1 MAGNFYLTQEGKG
14 LSQDAGGADSATLT
28 WVGTATDE
36 VTALADDNVP
46 KRGEP
51 HPYILGITAD
61 QISAVNT
68 SGEVWTVTVQYSN
81 NGRFIQKAK
90 TKKVGYFEWTSDY
103 KDADVSIPFAARKI
117 KRIQRG
123 EGQDSIDTLVPYY
136 EIMAGET
143 FKERRTLR
151 ILEAVV
157 ARTNYTQFD
166 RANEE
171 VGSVHEFSG
180 GRKHQLIGLNIV
192 NTSTTLVTVKYVY
205 MLDEG
210 TPYIQDQAIIRDAL
224 SVPVIIYREPPP
236 LLSGYLRLPFT
247 QTRMRAS
254 NDSFLNQPKV
264 PVAFS
269 AYTARFG
276 PEYFQGWRNLPGF
289 REPR

>member
-28 WVGTATDE
+28 WVGTAPDE
-36 VTALADDNVP
+36 PTALADDNVP
-46 KRGEP
+46 QRGEP

-90 TKKVGYFEWTSDY
+90 TKKVGYYEWTSDY

-117 KRIQRG
+117 KRVQRG
-123 EGQDSIDTLVPYY
+123 QGQDTLVPYY
-136 EIMAGET
+136 EITAGET

-166 RANEE
+166 RANKE

-180 GRKHQLIGLNIV
+180 GTRHQLIGLNVV
-192 NTSTTLVTVKYVY
+192 NTSTNIVTVKYVY

-210 TPYIQDQAIIRDAL
+210 TPFVTDQAFIRDEAG
-224 SVPVIIYREPPP
+224 VPVIIYREVMQ
-236 LLSGYLRLPFT
+236 SGLPFLRAPFT

-254 NDSFLNQPKV
+254 NASFLGQAQV
-264 PVAFS
+264 PTAFS

-276 PEYFQGWRNLPGF
+276 SEYFQGWQNLPGF
-289 REPR
+289 REP

>member
-28 WVGTATDE
+28 WVGTAPDE
-36 VTALADDNVP
+36 PTALADDNVP
-46 KRGEP
+46 QRGEP

-68 SGEVWTVTVQYSN
+68 SGDVWTVTVQYSN

-90 TKKVGYFEWTSDY
+90 TKAVGYYEWTSDY
-103 KDADVSIPFAARKI
+103 KDADVTIPFAARKI
-117 KRIQRG
+117 KRVQRG
-123 EGQDSIDTLVPYY
+123 TGQDTLVPYY
-136 EIMAGET
+136 EITAGEP
-143 FKERRTLR
+143 FRERRTLR

-166 RANEE
+166 RANAE
-171 VGSVHEFSG
+171 VGTVHEFSG
-180 GRKHQLIGLNIV
+180 GRRHQLIGLNVV
-192 NTSTTLVTVKYVY
+192 NTSTKIVTVKYVY

-210 TPYIQDQAIIRDAL
+210 TPYIQDQAIIRDAAG
-224 SVPVIIYREPPP
+224 VPVIIYREPPP

-254 NDSFLNQPKV
+254 NESYLNQAQV
-264 PVAFS
+264 PTAFS

-276 PEYFQGWRNLPGF
+276 PEYFQGWQNLPGF
-289 REPR
+289 REP